1 MEIVLHA
8 LSAVLLALS
17 AWVIFAN
24 WWIVVSY
31 FVWRKHASLIPLVG
45 GALGCLGCALSPFPA
60 LNGLKWAPLL
70 LDIGS
75 VPVLGNTAIYF
86 AIAYIRRKI
95 GHAPTD
101 DQGDG
106 TL

>member
-1 MEIVLHA
+1 MFHA

-17 AWVIFAN
+17 AWAILAN
-24 WWIVVSY
+24 WWIIVSWLI
-31 FVWRKHASLIPLVG
+31 WRKRASLIPLVG
-45 GALGCLGCALSPFPA
+45 GALGCMGCALSPFDV
-60 LNGLKWAPLL
+60 LNRYWWAPFV
-70 LDIGS
+70 LDFGS
-75 VPVLGNTAIYF
+75 VPGLGYTAIYF